1 MDLLNLIFR
10 LGVLFAIYGFLWFFI
25 ELGLSFLRAGRQK
38 TIGENY
44 LIKSVKYLF
53 LVNVTF
59 LFCLDLNKNDVSFYN
74 AMPSA
79 IVLVTY
85 FIGKLQQQ
93 QQRLQLFGQLNAQI
107 PQTNDFNLKTE
118 IVLIIASIALFI
130 GFLFFPQYASNN
142 IANWFKSS
150 ILDIES
156 TVIIGFVFKV
166 IGFFFLLG
174 MIMKMINAINYII
187 SGKPVVD
194 IKTNFQS
201 NSTKDEDKFDD
212 FEEIN

>member
-25 ELGLSFLRAGRQK
+25 ELGLSFLRAGQSK
-38 TIGENY
+38 TIVENY

-59 LFCLDLNKNDVSFYN
+59 LFCLDLNQNNVSFYN
-74 AMPSA
+74 VMPSA

-93 QQRLQLFGQLNAQI
+93 QQRLQLFGQINAQI
-107 PQTNDFNLKTE
+107 PQRNDFNLKTE
-118 IVLIIASIALFI
+118 IVLIIVSIALFI

-156 TVIIGFVFKV
+156 TVIIGFIFKI
-166 IGFFFLLG
+166 IGFFFLVG
-174 MIMKMINAINYII
+174 MILKMINAINYII

-194 IKTNFQS
+194 IKTNFKS
-201 NSTKDEDKFDD
+201 NSNKDEDKFDD